1 MVAACSAGESG
12 RQELR
17 VERIDDARLGARC
30 DPLLLSELPSLDN
43 IFFTSHRH
51 TSTSRTFCCSVFLS
65 ASRRVR
71 TSSSS
76 DLCVASFGCETC
88 VI

>member
-1 MVAACSAGESG
+1 MVAARSAGESG
-12 RQELR
+12 RRELR

-30 DPLLLSELPSLDN
+30 DPLLLSELLSLDN

-51 TSTSRTFCCSVFLS
+51 RSASHTFCYSVFLS